1 MTEYKRANGETILL
15 SKMSTPHLQRT
26 LAALR
31 RDPVPDQAHLIP
43 AIEQE
48 LKNRNDFPHSR

>member
-1 MTEYKRANGETILL
+1 MFDPTYRRANGDEVLI
-15 SKMSTPHLQRT
+15 SKMSTPHLERA

-43 AIEQE
+43 TIEQE
-48 LKNRNDFPHSR
+48 LQRRA